1 MTANILN
8 FLIKEFQL
16 YEDPEIVLFRHLT
29 VFLGQKSC
37 QLGTESSFKAKNRV
51 LGHYRVLRLLI
62 GFEGQNSCFQAKI
75 GFKAINR
82 ILRPKI
88 GFKPNQI

>member
-37 QLGTESSFKAKNRV
+37 
-51 LGHYRVLRLLI
+51 
-62 GFEGQNSCFQAKI
+62 
-75 GFKAINR
+75 
-82 ILRPKI
+82 
-88 GFKPNQI
+88 